1 MTWCVTHSGRWE
13 TEMVSAV
20 GVAVEVFVDETRPTN
35 FVEGI
40 VAAAPTRTLPTMF
53 WYPVRA
59 DAEPDADG
67 GPYPLIVLAHGHTG
81 HATDLG
87 DLASVLAANGYVV
100 ASPDFPE
107 TTGGATFDAF
117 PNVVHQPEDVIFT
130 IDAILAANDDST
142 SRYHGLI
149 DREKIGIGG
158 RSLGAATALLTL
170 YNTRFGE
177 PRIRAAFCAAAM
189 EFPIEGG
196 TFEYEGGQPLLLAY
210 GDADPM
216 AAQVT
221 EFALSVAIYAHAHPP
236 KYLLTLKGQGHVNY
250 FDRDDACFARFSSTV
265 LAFYDRYVKDDLAAA
280 LPASYEDELIQIE
293 GEDDSPSGGHQ

>member
-1 MTWCVTHSGRWE
+1 MER
-13 TEMVSAV
+13 AV

-40 VAAAPTRTLPTMF
+40 AAAAATRTLPTMF
-53 WYPVRA
+53 WYPVMA
-59 DAEPDADG
+59 DAEPDVDG
-67 GPYPLIVLAHGHTG
+67 GPYPLIVVAHGATG
-81 HATDLG
+81 HASDLG
-87 DLASVLAANGYVV
+87 DLASVLAAHGYVV

-117 PNVVHQPEDVIFT
+117 PNVVHQPQDVIFT
-130 IDAILAANDDST
+130 IDAILASNDDPT

-189 EFPIEGG
+189 EFPVDGG
-196 TFEYEGGQPLLLAY
+196 TFDYEGGPPLLVAY

-216 AAQVT
+216 AQQVT
-221 EFALSVAIYAHAHPP
+221 NFATSVDVYAHAQSP

-250 FDRDDACFARFSSTV
+250 FDHDDACFARFSTTV
-265 LAFYDRYVKDDLAAA
+265 LAFYDRYVKGDRAAV
-280 LPASYEDELIQIE
+280 LPESYEDELIRIE
-293 GEDDSPSGGHQ
+293 AQTGEHA

>member
-1 MTWCVTHSGRWE
+1 MER
-13 TEMVSAV
+13 AV

-40 VAAAPTRTLPTMF
+40 VAAAATRTLPTMF
-53 WYPVRA
+53 WYPATA
-59 DAEPDADG
+59 DAEPDIHG

-107 TTGGATFDAF
+107 TTGGSHFAAF
-117 PNVVHQPEDVIFT
+117 PNVVHQPQDVIFT
-130 IDAILAANDDST
+130 IDAILAINDEPA

-149 DREKIGIGG
+149 DRAKIGLGG
-158 RSLGAATALLTL
+158 RSLGGATVLLTL

-177 PRIRAAFCAAAM
+177 PRIRAAFCAAAL
-189 EFPIEGG
+189 EFPVEGS
-196 TFEYEGGQPLLLAY
+196 TFDYDGGPPLLVAY

-216 AAQVT
+216 AEQVT
-221 EFALSVAIYAHAHPP
+221 DFATSVGVFSHARPP

-250 FDRDDACFARFSSTV
+250 FDHDDACFARFSSTV
-265 LAFYDRYVKDDLAAA
+265 LAFYDRYVKGDRAAV
-280 LPASYEDELIQIE
+280 LPASYEDELIRIE
-293 GEDDSPSGGHQ
+293 GEGDSLSRGRT

>member
-1 MTWCVTHSGRWE
+1 
-13 TEMVSAV
+13 MVSSV
-20 GVAVEVFVDETRPTN
+20 GVSVEVFVDETRPTN
-35 FVEGI
+35 FVAGI
-40 VAAAPTRTLPTMF
+40 VAAAPRRTLPTMI
-53 WYPVRA
+53 WYPATA
-59 DAEPDADG
+59 DAEPDIEG

-87 DLASVLAANGYVV
+87 DLASMLAANGYVV

-130 IDAILAANDDST
+130 VDEILASNDDPS
-142 SRYHGLI
+142 SRYHGMI

-158 RSLGAATALLTL
+158 RSLGGATALLTL

-177 PRIRAAFCAAAM
+177 PRIRAAFCAAAL

-196 TFEYEGGQPLLLAY
+196 TFDYEGKQPLLVAY

-216 AAQVT
+216 AQHVT
-221 EFALSVAIYAHAHPP
+221 DFATSVDIYAHAQSP

-250 FDRDDACFARFSSTV
+250 FDHADVCFARFSSTV
-265 LAFYDRYVKDDLAAA
+265 LAFYDRYVKGEHTAV
-280 LPASYEDELIQIE
+280 LPASHEDDLIRFE
-293 GEDDSPSGGHQ
+293 GEDNSLSGGGE